1 MQRHNKGKGL
11 NDQGQIKLQKKE
23 MKPRVWTADSAKKP
37 RKLKNTSC
45 KTALKWQKL

>member
-11 NDQGQIKLQKKE
+11 NDQGQIKLQKRKWNQSE
-23 MKPRVWTADSAKKP
+23 LQILQKRP

-45 KTALKWQKL
+45 EIALKWQKL

>member
-11 NDQGQIKLQKKE
+11 NDQGPIKLQKKE
-23 MKPRVWTADSAKKP
+23 MKPIWTADSAKKT